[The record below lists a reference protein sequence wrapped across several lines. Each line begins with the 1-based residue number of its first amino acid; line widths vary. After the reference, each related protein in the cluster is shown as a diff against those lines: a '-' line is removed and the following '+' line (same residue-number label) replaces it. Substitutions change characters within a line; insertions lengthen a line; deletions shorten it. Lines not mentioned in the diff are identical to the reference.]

1 MASES
6 RDLSER
12 YTRSEA
18 RRIVGVDDRRLR
30 YWERLRLV
38 RPRIR
43 WGERFYDFGDLVA
56 LHTIK
61 RLTDSRVPARR
72 LRRAVKAIERQL
84 GGQPLRVENLRLV
97 ECRRSV
103 AFVLPGTVAPPFDPL
118 EHQWILPW
126 QAPRTSANVHQI
138 ESRSAEEWFEIALAA
153 ESQPETCDEAVD
165 AYQRVIALSP
175 DWVEAHIN
183 LGVALYHQRRLDD
196 AQRSFLAALALDP
209 ANAICRYNL
218 GCVYEEAGKIDDAIE
233 NLRCAIKAIP
243 NHADAHFNLALAY
256 EKKGDPGRAREHWSL
271 YLKHDPHGTWA
282 EKARARV
289 EQLRPGR
296 KLPPPIPFPER
307 R

>member
-1 MASES
+1 MG
-6 RDLSER
+6 ER

-56 LHTIK
+56 LRTIK

-72 LRRAVKAIERQL
+72 LRRAVTAIERQL
-84 GGQPLRVENLRLV
+84 GGSALRVENLRLL
-97 ECRRSV
+97 ECRQSV
-103 AFVLPGTVAPPFDPL
+103 AFVLPGEASPPFDPL
-118 EHQWILPW
+118 EHQWILPL
-126 QAPRTSANVHQI
+126 QGLPLSQSASNVHQLG
-138 ESRSAEEWFEIALAA
+138 SRSAEEWFEMALAA
-153 ESQPETCDEAVD
+153 ETSPETVGDAVE
-165 AYQRVIALSP
+165 AYQHVIELSP
-175 DWVEAHIN
+175 EWVEAHIN

-196 AQRSFLAALALDP
+196 AQNAFLSAVALDP

-218 GCVYEEAGKIDDAIE
+218 GCVYEEAGKIDEAIE
-233 NLRCAIKAIP
+233 NLKCAIRAMP

-256 EKKGDPGRAREHWSL
+256 EKKGDPARAREHWSL
-271 YLKHDPHGTWA
+271 YLKHDPRGTWA
-282 EKARARV
+282 EKARTRI

-296 KLPPPIPFPER
+296 KLPPPIPFPVR

>member
-1 MASES
+1 M
-6 RDLSER
+6 SER

-56 LHTIK
+56 LRTIK

-72 LRRAVKAIERQL
+72 LRRAVTAIERQL
-84 GGQPLRVENLRLV
+84 GGPVLRVENLRLL
-97 ECRRSV
+97 ECRQSV
-103 AFVLPGTVAPPFDPL
+103 AFLLPGTLAPPFDPL
-118 EHQWILPW
+118 ERQWILPL
-126 QAPRTSANVHQI
+126 QGPQMAANVHQLD
-138 ESRSAEEWFEIALAA
+138 SRSAEEWFEIALAA
-153 ESQPETCDEAVD
+153 ESSPETVDEAVE
-165 AYQRVIALSP
+165 AYQRAIELSP
-175 DWVEAHIN
+175 EWVEAHIN
-183 LGVALYHQRRLDD
+183 LGVALYHQRRLED
-196 AQRSFLAALALDP
+196 AQNAFLAAVALDP

-218 GCVYEEAGKIDDAIE
+218 GCVYEEAGKIDEAIE
-233 NLRCAIKAIP
+233 NLRCAIRAMP

-256 EKKGDPGRAREHWSL
+256 EKKGDPARAREHWSL
-271 YLKHDPHGTWA
+271 YLKHDPRGTWA
-282 EKARARV
+282 EKARTRI

-296 KLPPPIPFPER
+296 KLPPPIPFPVR